1 MLALD
6 NSLLFKVIL
15 SLNFIQEMSFELFAD
30 PVDLILSRFF
40 EHDRLLAILELFF
53 DHGLLVSIWL

>member
-1 MLALD
+1 
-6 NSLLFKVIL
+6 
-15 SLNFIQEMSFELFAD
+15 MSFELFAD

-53 DHGLLVSIWL
+53 HHGLLVSIRL